1 MFSAKVPPF
10 CDVHASSSGWT
21 GSEGD
26 CSGEWTEYH
35 SILDRPH
42 PSSPPETLC
51 QDQTPPPVCEDQD
64 QPLAFDCT
72 RLAVATAAFRG
83 PLNQLGSSQTQS
95 MVKVLQSSLPNL
107 SSSSGQSTVSQSRGS
122 VSVNGKT
129 VAPTVC
135 CKLKYERKERT
146 PGKPST
152 AGTTCER
159 TAHVLGLDCY
169 SSSDEACDT

>member
-10 CDVHASSSGWT
+10 CDAQASGWT
-21 GSEGD
+21 GTEGD
-26 CSGEWTEYH
+26 CSGEWTGYR
-35 SILDRPH
+35 STLDRPR
-42 PSSPPETLC
+42 PSSPTETLC
-51 QDQTPPPVCEDQD
+51 QDQTPPLVCEDQD
-64 QPLAFDCT
+64 QPLSFDCT

-95 MVKVLQSSLPNL
+95 MVKVLQTSLPNL
-107 SSSSGQSTVSQSRGS
+107 GSSSRQSSVSQSRGS
-122 VSVNGKT
+122 VSANGKT

-135 CKLKYERKERT
+135 CQLQYERKERT
-146 PGKPST
+146 PAKPST
-152 AGTTCER
+152 TGTTQER